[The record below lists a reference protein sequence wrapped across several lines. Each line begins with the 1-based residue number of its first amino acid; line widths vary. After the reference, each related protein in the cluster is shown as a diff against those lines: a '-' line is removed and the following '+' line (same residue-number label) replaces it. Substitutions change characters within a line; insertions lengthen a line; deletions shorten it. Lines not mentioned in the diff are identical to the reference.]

1 MRSFEL
7 RLQLLKDKMVTIL
20 PCGLSTR
27 SLGVFEPRGTKE
39 VTVKL
44 LPLGLGVHRISGF
57 RLSCPKLGTHA
68 DFDALHEVEVVT
80 WEGAKNF
87 LFLGLLVGFMD
98 RTLG

>member
-80 WEGAKNF
+80 
-87 LFLGLLVGFMD
+87 
-98 RTLG
+98 